1 VRDCGIICFAESRVH
16 VYPLA
21 ERIKK
26 RSASSDRNRISE
38 RRQGLE
44 GIADG
49 EVEGLVAAEAVDV
62 EVAGTAGVVGQV
74 EADAPV
80 ETDDEEVEVVAEP
93 DAGTQCELAEEVLQP
108 EVAGREG
115 LLHIRVV
122 VMVAGRRPD
131 VAGIEEDGSLE
142 VAEEL
147 GTVLEVGDEL
157 DRAVAE
163 YVVEGMLAE
172 TLHGSRT
179 HATYGEGADAVGT
192 AHIEHLAVGY
202 PIAVAIGPYIACID
216 VSHEPRRAV
225 QPPRLGEVG
234 LNLQEL

>member
-1 VRDCGIICFAESRVH
+1 M
-16 VYPLA
+16 
-21 ERIKK
+21 
-26 RSASSDRNRISE
+26 
-38 RRQGLE
+38 
-44 GIADG
+44 
-49 EVEGLVAAEAVDV
+49 EGLVAAEAVDV

-80 ETDDEEVEVVAEP
+80 ETDDEEVEVVAQS
-93 DAGTQCELAEEVLQP
+93 DAGAQCELAEEVLQP

-147 GTVLEVGDEL
+147 GAVLEVSDEL

-163 YVVEGMLAE
+163 YVVEGMLAK

-179 HATYGEGADAVGT
+179 HATYGESADAVGT
-192 AHIEHLAVGY
+192 AHIEHLAVGHA
-202 PIAVAIGPYIACID
+202 IAVAIGPYIACID

-225 QPPRLGEVG
+225 QSPRLGEVG